1 MANASGTPQGA
12 LYAARGANTA
22 PSDGNAQR
30 NRSAE
35 QQYSQAS
42 GNPYNYQGRGSGMN
56 YAQFLN
62 GQDPSLSR
70 YVPST
75 LRSSD
80 PTQGNNWNNYPGGYG
95 YNLPTAFGGFGGFS
109 QFSRQDQASRQQP
122 PSPQIGPSSNLRE
135 EALLRQARQGS
146 IKPGNQQVGGY
157 ARVPRSYGDPTGG
170 VRNPS
175 YEQLIRMLQPGG
187 SIGGPNR
194 AGA

>member
-22 PSDGNAQR
+22 PFDGNAQR

-42 GNPYNYQGRGSGMN
+42 GNPYNYQGRGNGMN

-75 LRSSD
+75 LRSND
-80 PTQGNNWNNYPGGYG
+80 PARGTEWNNNPGGYA
-95 YNLPTAFGGFGGFS
+95 YNLPTSFGGFGGFS
-109 QFSRQDQASRQQP
+109 QFSRQNQP
-122 PSPQIGPSSNLRE
+122 PAQRALQGMGQPQFGNRLSTSADPNATREMNPAMKPQSIGAEPTYQQ
-135 EALLRQARQGS
+135 LLR
-146 IKPGNQQVGGY
+146 
-157 ARVPRSYGDPTGG
+157 
-170 VRNPS
+170 
-175 YEQLIRMLQPGG
+175 MLGPQPGG

-194 AGA
+194 YTV